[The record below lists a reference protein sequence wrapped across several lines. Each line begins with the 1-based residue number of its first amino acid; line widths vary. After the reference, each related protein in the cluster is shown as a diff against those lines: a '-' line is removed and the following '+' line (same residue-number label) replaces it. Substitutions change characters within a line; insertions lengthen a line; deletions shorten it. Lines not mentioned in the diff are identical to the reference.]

1 MRGDQKWPPTETKAQ
16 MELENEARRK
26 LAQGPAFRPK
36 RMQKVGSMN
45 VRTKNTPKNVNKIG
59 CLLANLCVLN

>member
-45 VRTKNTPKNVNKIG
+45 VRTKTHQKT
-59 CLLANLCVLN
+59 

>member
-1 MRGDQKWPPTETKAQ
+1 MRGDQKWPPTETKQQ

-36 RMQKVGSMN
+36 RAQKVGN
-45 VRTKNTPKNVNKIG
+45 VRNMYRKIQ
-59 CLLANLCVLN
+59 